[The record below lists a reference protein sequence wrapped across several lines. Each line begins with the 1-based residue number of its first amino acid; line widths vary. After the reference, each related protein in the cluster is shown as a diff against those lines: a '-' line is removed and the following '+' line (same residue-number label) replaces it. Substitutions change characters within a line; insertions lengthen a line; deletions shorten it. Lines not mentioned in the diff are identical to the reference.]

1 MGVAAD
7 NETDATGPQGP
18 VRTCVVTRTEHP
30 VAELL
35 RFALSPDGTV
45 VPDLA
50 GRLPGR
56 GVWVVCARSA
66 VAKAVKTQAFSRGFK
81 QQASAPADL
90 ADLVGRLLV
99 KRVLDVLSLANKAG
113 LVLTGHTKVEA
124 AVASGQPVALIQA
137 SDASQDGTV
146 RLQRQFHAMCRDAG
160 RTPHVV
166 RNLSID
172 QLSLALGRENVVH
185 AALKTGGV
193 ADLFLAEADRLQRF
207 QAETLDSA

>member
-7 NETDATGPQGP
+7 NEADAPGSKGP

-30 VAELL
+30 VTELL
-35 RFALSPDGTV
+35 RFALAPDGTV

-50 GRLPGR
+50 TRLPGR
-56 GVWVVCARSA
+56 GVWVTCARSA

-81 QQASAPADL
+81 LPAKAPPDL
-90 ADLVGRLLV
+90 PDLVERLLL
-99 KRVLDVLSLANKAG
+99 KRVLDALSLANKAG
-113 LVLTGHTKVEA
+113 LLVAGHAKVEA
-124 AVASGQPVALIQA
+124 AIASGQPVALIQA
-137 SDASQDGTV
+137 GDASPDGAV
-146 RLQRQFHAMCRDAG
+146 RLQRQFQAMCRDAG
-160 RTPHVV
+160 RTPCVV

-193 ADLFLAEADRLQRF
+193 ADLFLSEADRLQRF
-207 QAETLDSA
+207 QAEKLDSA